1 MCIMLRLQPIYSIA
15 QRKIHGYE
23 VLSTL
28 LPAQDCEF
36 FFSSLS
42 IESHQALVTKQLE
55 IIRRQDGNFNYYL
68 NLPISLLI
76 NLPTLTQLIPYLKG
90 NIVIELQ
97 DPQNICGLSTSAALK
112 LSQNLSLLRINSIP
126 IWLDDISPELF
137 NDIALF
143 PFKFD
148 GIKID
153 KYAFWDL
160 NKSPCKLLDFINN
173 CHALTTNVSVE
184 GIESILHKKVAIRCG
199 ANFLQGFLWP
209 EIIP

>member
-1 MCIMLRLQPIYSIA
+1 MLRLQPIFSIA

-28 LPAQDCEF
+28 SPAKNCEF

-42 IESHQALVTKQLE
+42 VESHQALLTKQLE
-55 IIRRQDGNFNYYL
+55 IIKQRDGNFSYYL
-68 NLPISLLI
+68 NLPVSLLI
-76 NLPTLTQLIPYLKG
+76 NLTALIQLIPDLKG

-97 DPQNICGLSTSAALK
+97 DPQNICSLSSSAALE

-143 PFKFD
+143 SFKFD

-153 KYAFWDL
+153 KYAFWEL
-160 NKSPCKLLDFINN
+160 NKSPRKLLDFMDN
-173 CHALTTNVSVE
+173 CHAITKNVSVE

-199 ANFLQGFLWP
+199 ADFLQGFLWP
-209 EIIP
+209 EIRL